1 MSQAKFSLSQET
13 VTIVTVGV
21 ALAGIMFVGQGDMRA
36 EARAHRA
43 RTDATIE
50 AFRAEARTDRARAD
64 AAMDVFRTEARAH
77 RAKMDATIEAIRAE
91 AQAHRARIDAK
102 LDQMRTEA
110 RADREASARQITGL
124 VEQQGTLSGLVE
136 GLGRAIVSSRE

>member
-36 EARAHRA
+36 EARAHRDKM
-43 RTDATIE
+43 DATIE
-50 AFRAEARTDRARAD
+50 AIRAEG
-64 AAMDVFRTEARAH
+64 RAH

-91 AQAHRARIDAK
+91 AQAHRVRIDTK
-102 LDQMRTEA
+102 LGEMRTEA
-110 RADREASARQITGL
+110 RVDREASARQITGL
-124 VEQQGTLSGLVE
+124 VEQQRTLSGLVE
-136 GLGRAIVSSRE
+136 GLGRAIASPGE

>member
-21 ALAGIMFVGQGDMRA
+21 ALAGIMLVGQGDMRA
-36 EARAHRA
+36 EG
-43 RTDATIE
+43 
-50 AFRAEARTDRARAD
+50 
-64 AAMDVFRTEARAH
+64 RAH

-91 AQAHRARIDAK
+91 AQAHRAEAQAHRARIDAVMDVFRAEARADRARFDSK
-102 LDQMRTEA
+102 LDDMRTEA
-110 RADREASARQITGL
+110 RTDRKASAQQITGL

>member
-36 EARAHRA
+36 EVRAHRA
-43 RTDATIE
+43 KMDATIE
-50 AFRAEARTDRARAD
+50 AIRAEG
-64 AAMDVFRTEARAH
+64 RAH

-91 AQAHRARIDAK
+91 AQAHRVRIDTK
-102 LDQMRTEA
+102 LGEMRTEA

-124 VEQQGTLSGLVE
+124 VEQQGSLSGLVE

>member
-21 ALAGIMFVGQGDMRA
+21 ALAGIMFVGQGDLRA

-43 RTDATIE
+43 ETNATIE
-50 AFRAEARTDRARAD
+50 AFRAESRAHRANMN
-64 AAMDVFRTEARAH
+64 ATIEAIRAEGRAH

-91 AQAHRARIDAK
+91 ARAHRVRIDAK
-102 LDQMRTEA
+102 LDEMRTEA
-110 RADREASARQITGL
+110 RADRRASARQITGL

>member
-43 RTDATIE
+43 NTDATIE
-50 AFRAEARTDRARAD
+50 AFRVEARAD
-64 AAMDVFRTEARAH
+64 RAKMDATIEAIRTEARAH

-91 AQAHRARIDAK
+91 AQAHRARIDAN

-110 RADREASARQITGL
+110 RADRKASAQQITGL

-136 GLGRAIVSSRE
+136 GLGRAIASSRD